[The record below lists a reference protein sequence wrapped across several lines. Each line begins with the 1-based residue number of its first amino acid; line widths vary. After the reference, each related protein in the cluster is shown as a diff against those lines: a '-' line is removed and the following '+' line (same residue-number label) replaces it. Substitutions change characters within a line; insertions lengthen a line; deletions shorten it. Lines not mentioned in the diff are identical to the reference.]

1 MPFHRIPL
9 VRLLLALVLGGATF
23 LTVRSALAP
32 SPAEGP
38 QVEVPVV
45 ARPVR
50 AGTALAATDVRTTLL
65 PASAVPDADPAPR
78 PVGRT
83 ARVDL
88 VPGEV
93 VLASRLGPRGV
104 AALLPAGARAVA
116 VPRAAGTPPLEPGQ
130 QVDLLADGGVIV
142 SAASVLAV
150 DDSGTTVAVP
160 EASAPLVAQAIA
172 AGAVTLALAG

>member
-1 MPFHRIPL
+1 MPLHRIPL
-9 VRLLLALVLGGATF
+9 VRLLVALGLGLATF
-23 LTVRSALAP
+23 LTVRSALDS
-32 SPAEGP
+32 SPESGPLAE
-38 QVEVPVV
+38 VAVM

-50 AGTALAATDVRTTLL
+50 AGLTLGSGDVRTTRL
-65 PASAVPDADPAPR
+65 PADAVPDADLDES

-93 VLASRLGPRGV
+93 VLAARLGPRGL
-104 AALLPAGARAVA
+104 AALLPPGARALA

-130 QVDLLADGGVIV
+130 RVDLLAGGGVV
-142 SAASVLAV
+142 VAGAAVLAV

-160 EASAPLVAQAIA
+160 EVAAPAVAEAIA
-172 AGAVTLALAG
+172 AGAVTLSLAG

>member
-1 MPFHRIPL
+1 VPLHRIPL
-9 VRLLLALVLGGATF
+9 VRLLVALGLGLATF
-23 LTVRSALAP
+23 LTVRSALAAAP
-32 SPAEGP
+32 DAGP

-50 AGTALAATDVRTTLL
+50 AGATLAAGDVRTARL
-65 PASAVPDADPAPR
+65 PAAALPDAEPDPS

-93 VLASRLGPRGV
+93 VLADRLGPRGL
-104 AALLPAGARAVA
+104 AALLPAGARALA

-130 QVDLLADGGVIV
+130 RVDLLATGRVV
-142 SAASVLAV
+142 VPAASVLAI

-160 EASAPLVAQAIA
+160 EAAAPAVAEAIA
-172 AGAVTLALAG
+172 AGAVTLSLAG

>member
-1 MPFHRIPL
+1 VPLHRIPL
-9 VRLLLALVLGGATF
+9 ARLLVALGLGLATF
-23 LTVRSALAP
+23 LAVRAGLAP
-32 SPAEGP
+32 AAGTGP
-38 QVEVPVV
+38 LVEVMVA

-50 AGTALAATDVRTTLL
+50 AGAALGPADVRAARL
-65 PASAVPDADPAPR
+65 PADVLPRAERAPS

-93 VLASRLGPRGV
+93 VLSSRLGPRGL
-104 AALLPAGARAVA
+104 AALLPAGRRALA

-130 QVDLLADGGVIV
+130 RVDLLASGRVV
-142 SAASVLAV
+142 VLAAAVLAV

-160 EASAPLVAQAIA
+160 EDSAPDVAQAIA
-172 AGAVTLALAG
+172 GGAVTLSLAG

>member
-1 MPFHRIPL
+1 MSFHRIPL
-9 VRLLLALVLGGATF
+9 VRLLLALGLGLATF
-23 LTVRSALAP
+23 LTVRSAVAAP
-32 SPAEGP
+32 PGAGP
-38 QVEVPVV
+38 LVEVAVV
-45 ARPVR
+45 ARPVP
-50 AGTALAATDVRTTLL
+50 AGTTLAADDVRPARL
-65 PASAVPDADPAPR
+65 PAGAVPDAEPEAD

-93 VLASRLGPRGV
+93 VLASRLGPRGL
-104 AALLPAGARAVA
+104 AALLPAGSRALA

-130 QVDLLADGGVIV
+130 RVDLLAGGDVV
-142 SAASVLAV
+142 VEAASVLAV

-160 EASAPLVAQAIA
+160 TSAAPDVAEAVA